1 MSAER
6 NPLVGALNRLTK
18 PPWLTG
24 ALALLATLSIAVL
37 AFHLATLPPIMGSEG
52 NPQTGDFLAFYT
64 GAATIAGG
72 HGVALYDLDAQRT
85 LQAALVG
92 AKAANWQPYVNP
104 PGLAILL
111 SPFVSFG
118 YHWAFFAFDAAGLFL
133 FALAVRYLG
142 SEIPALTRTS
152 VAAWTTFL
160 AVVAHQAVIHPLL
173 GGQNTGITL
182 SLLGL
187 AYVAHRRDKRV
198 YLGLVLGL
206 LTFKPQY
213 LLVLGPLML
222 LRGELLA
229 VGIAGAVSIGH
240 YALGAVFCGWDWPLR
255 MLHTLQTYGP
265 IEQASQ
271 GMNHFSLIA
280 TARHVLP
287 EPFSAWVAV
296 LGVGLVLAVMAV
308 HLRTLDRSHPGF
320 PVAWGMVVSG
330 TMLVSPHLNYYDA
343 GVLVLPVL
351 LGLDH
356 VIARYGV
363 PGTVWRVALVALW
376 ASYNSWKLGPALGFQ
391 PLVLVLAVVFIG
403 LVVILQRTIRSEP
416 HPGGA

>member
-1 MSAER
+1 MRSSR
-6 NPLVGALNRLTK
+6 NPFIGALDRLTR

-24 ALALLATLSIAVL
+24 TLALLAMLSLAVL

-72 HGVALYDLDAQRT
+72 HGAALYDLDAQRT
-85 LQAALVG
+85 LQATLVG
-92 AKAANWQPYVNP
+92 ATVANWQPYLNP

-111 SPFVSFG
+111 SPFVRFG

-133 FALAVRYLG
+133 FALAVRHLG
-142 SEIPALTRTS
+142 SELPALTRTS
-152 VAAWTTFL
+152 VVAWTTLL
-160 AVVAHQAVIHPLL
+160 AVVAHQAVIHPLI

-187 AYVAHRRDKRV
+187 AYVAHRRDKRL
-198 YLGLVLGL
+198 YLGLALGL

-222 LRGELLA
+222 LSGELLA
-229 VGIAGAVSIGH
+229 VGIAGAVAIGH
-240 YALGAVFCGWDWPLR
+240 YTLGAMFCGWDWPLR
-255 MLHTLQTYGP
+255 MLHTLQTHGP

-271 GMNHFSLIA
+271 GMNHFSLRMAAIH
-280 TARHVLP
+280 TLP
-287 EPFSAWVAV
+287 APFGTGVAA
-296 LGVGLVLAVMAV
+296 VGTVLVLAILTL
-308 HLRTLDRSHPGF
+308 HLRALNRSHPGF
-320 PVAWGMVVSG
+320 PIAWGMVVSG

-356 VIARYGV
+356 AINQDGL
-363 PGTVWRVALVALW
+363 PGLGWRVALVTLW
-376 ASYNSWKLGPALGFQ
+376 ASYFSWPLGAILGFQ
-391 PLVLVLAVVFIG
+391 PLVLVLASVFIG
-403 LVVILQRTIRSEP
+403 LVALLRRTIRAAP
-416 HPGGA
+416 PTGGI

>member
-1 MSAER
+1 
-6 NPLVGALNRLTK
+6 
-18 PPWLTG
+18 
-24 ALALLATLSIAVL
+24 
-37 AFHLATLPPIMGSEG
+37 MGSEG

-72 HGVALYDLDAQRT
+72 HGLALYDLDAQRT

-92 AKAANWQPYVNP
+92 GTSTNWQPYVNP

-111 SPFVSFG
+111 SPFVRFG
-118 YHWAFFAFDAAGLFL
+118 YHWTFFAFDTAGLFL
-133 FALAVRYLG
+133 FVLAVRHLG
-142 SEIPALTRTS
+142 SELPALTRTS
-152 VAAWTTFL
+152 VVAWTTLL

-229 VGIAGAVSIGH
+229 VGIAGAVAIGH
-240 YALGAVFCGWDWPLR
+240 YALGVMFCGWDWPLR

-271 GMNHFSLIA
+271 GINHFSLRMA
-280 TARHVLP
+280 AMNALP
-287 EPFSAWVAV
+287 EPFGAGVAA
-296 LGVGLVLAVMAV
+296 VGIVLVLAVLTAYR
-308 HLRTLDRSHPGF
+308 LALDRTHPGF
-320 PVAWGMVVSG
+320 PVAWGMVVTG

-351 LGLDH
+351 LALDH
-356 VIARYGV
+356 VTARYGV
-363 PGTVWRVALVALW
+363 PDAGWRVALVTLW
-376 ASYNSWKLGPALGFQ
+376 GSYFSWKLGPTLGFQ
-391 PLVLVLAVVFIG
+391 PLVLVLSVVFIG
-403 LVVILQRTIRSEP
+403 LVVILHHTIRSAQKP
-416 HPGGA
+416 SGA